1 MSKEFNASADSM
13 NVSYVAQLARLSL
26 TPEEIGLFQG
36 QLDQILAHVDELR
49 ELDVENIE
57 PMAHTIDVVNVFRK
71 DEARAFGE
79 HETIINNFPVSR
91 QDQVIVPAI
100 IE

>member
-1 MSKEFNASADSM
+1 MSKEFNATADSM
-13 NVSYVAQLARLSL
+13 NVAYVAQLARLAL
-26 TPEEIGLFQG
+26 TPEEVELFQG
-36 QLDQILAHVDELR
+36 QLDHILAHVDELR
-49 ELDVENIE
+49 ELDVDGIE

-71 DEARAFGE
+71 DVTRPFGE

-91 QDQVIVPAI
+91 QDQVIVPSI